1 MIIDL
6 NKERRIYVPTLRE
19 RAELEKEINKLPL
32 DDMAEQYA
40 PYLAFAK
47 KYKLYT
53 IDSKGRQVY
62 PYEISKVFSN
72 SKGKTWQTLLEHRG
86 GSPARIQYFL
96 PIRTSIRPRLSQPL
110 YSRDFF
116 RTAQGDST
124 AVISNSFQRLPKDG
138 DSRWTS
144 QRGSDAN
151 CAPMPPKPVSVHPSA
166 KESTQ

>member
-6 NKERRIYVPTLRE
+6 NQEGFLFNTSDTEGSSNVTQNDEGDSAQTKDMREERRIYVPNLRE

-53 IDSKGRQVY
+53 IDPKGRQVY

-72 SKGKTWQTLLEHRG
+72 GKVLKKDWVTFYAVLNHPQTF
-86 GSPARIQYFL
+86 S
-96 PIRTSIRPRLSQPL
+96 SS
-110 YSRDFF
+110 
-116 RTAQGDST
+116 
-124 AVISNSFQRLPKDG
+124 
-138 DSRWTS
+138 WTNS
-144 QRGSDAN
+144 QRKKSS
-151 CAPMPPKPVSVHPSA
+151 CCKTSPSITA
-166 KESTQ
+166 CLSRT